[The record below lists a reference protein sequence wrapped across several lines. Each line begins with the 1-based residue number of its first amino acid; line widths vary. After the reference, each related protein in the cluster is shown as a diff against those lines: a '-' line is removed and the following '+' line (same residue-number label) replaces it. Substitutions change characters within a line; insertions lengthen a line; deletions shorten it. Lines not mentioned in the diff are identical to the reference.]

1 MDGAASQKKSSKEG
15 DGWCGVVRVPMGNAL
30 VKQHWYARRMQDGK
44 VKTYVHAYCSIF
56 SEEDDQKDSKLKRRL
71 QVDRF
76 REVSAA
82 CRSDEITGGC
92 WTLLKSLLGS

>member
-44 VKTYVHAYCSIF
+44 VKNVC
-56 SEEDDQKDSKLKRRL
+56 
-71 QVDRF
+71 
-76 REVSAA
+76 A
-82 CRSDEITGGC
+82 C
-92 WTLLKSLLGS
+92 LLLHFF